1 MARTQRAR
9 PSPGQEPLMFEHED
23 APAGLDARQLRA
35 LRAALAELLVEAAR
49 THNEEVTDE

>member
-1 MARTQRAR
+1 
-9 PSPGQEPLMFEHED
+9 MFEHED